1 MTNPPLYSAEIARSL
16 MHGLPFNGM
25 PMLPALVSEKLNG
38 LRCVY
43 MPGKGFYSKTGKR
56 WRDGVLDHIVVNS
69 DIPVD
74 GELYCRDMHLQEIVE
89 NVGVNNL
96 IAGPRAKDIKLW
108 AFDVIDRKV
117 SAYDRREC
125 LRKIVS
131 RSEYTV
137 VAHTH
142 HLIETQKH
150 FNELVID
157 ARAAGYEGLMV
168 KHVGALYTRGCK
180 GQLLKIKFFHHDEA
194 PVVRFVEGEGKA
206 EGCVGAFVFNS
217 PRGAEFEIGTMQ
229 LSYETRRRL
238 WAERGRPYVARY
250 KYVALST
257 DLIPQNASVEA
268 VWEDEW

>member
-1 MTNPPLYSAEIARSL
+1 MKQPPPTYSAEIARSL

-43 MPGKGFYSKTGKR
+43 IPGKGFYSKTGKR

-74 GELYCRDMHLQEIVE
+74 GELYCRDMPLQTIVE

-96 IAGPRAKDIKLW
+96 IAGQRAREIKLW
-108 AFDVIDRKV
+108 AFDLAERKKPAHERHLDLQRRV
-117 SAYDRREC
+117 REC
-125 LRKIVS
+125 S
-131 RSEYTV
+131 NV
-137 VAHTH
+137 VAHT
-142 HLIETQKH
+142 Q
-150 FNELVID
+150 FLVQTRGNFVEYVNSY
-157 ARAAGYEGLMV
+157 RAIGSEGLMV
-168 KHVGALYTRGCK
+168 KHVGGLYARGRR

-206 EGCVGAFVFNS
+206 EGCVGAFVFKG
-217 PRGAEFEIGTMQ
+217 PRSEFEIGTMQ

-238 WAERGRPYVARY
+238 WENRCRPYVARY

-257 DLIPQNASVEA
+257 DAIPQNASVEA
-268 VWEDEW
+268 VWEEEL

>member
-1 MTNPPLYSAEIARSL
+1 MKSLPPLYSAEIARSL

-43 MPGKGFYSKTGKR
+43 IPGKGFYSKTGKR

-74 GELYCRDMHLQEIVE
+74 GELYCRDMPLQTIVE

-96 IAGPRAKDIKLW
+96 IAGQRAKEIKLW
-108 AFDVIDRKV
+108 AFDLVDRKSNATHRQGALGV
-117 SAYDRREC
+117 IAND
-125 LRKIVS
+125 S
-131 RSEYTV
+131 RNV
-137 VAHTH
+137 VAHMQW
-142 HLIETQKH
+142 LIET
-150 FNELVID
+150 
-157 ARAAGYEGLMV
+157 RADFTTLLEQYKVTTAEGLMV
-168 KHVGALYTRGCK
+168 KHVGALYTRGRS

-206 EGCVGAFVFNS
+206 AGCVGAFVFKG
-217 PRGAEFEIGTMQ
+217 PRAEFEIGTMQ

-238 WAERGRPYVARY
+238 WEERSRSYVARY
-250 KYVALST
+250 KYVALSN
-257 DLIPQNASVEA
+257 DGVPQNASVEA
-268 VWEDEW
+268 VWEEDI

>member
-1 MTNPPLYSAEIARSL
+1 

-43 MPGKGFYSKTGKR
+43 IPGKGFYSKTGKR

-74 GELYCRDMHLQEIVE
+74 GELYCRDMPLQTIVE

-96 IAGPRAKDIKLW
+96 IAGSRAKEIKLW
-108 AFDVIDRKV
+108 AFDCIARKQP
-117 SAYDRREC
+117 AELRNTELYDIVRLSTNVVKHTQQYVGTRREFDN
-125 LRKIVS
+125 LYASFKMS
-131 RSEYTV
+131 
-137 VAHTH
+137 
-142 HLIETQKH
+142 
-150 FNELVID
+150 
-157 ARAAGYEGLMV
+157 AAEGLMV
-168 KHVGALYTRGCK
+168 KHVGALYTRGRS

-194 PVVRFVEGEGKA
+194 PVVWFVEGEGKA
-206 EGCVGAFVFNS
+206 AGCVGAFVFKG
-217 PRGAEFEIGTMQ
+217 PRSEFEIGTMQ

-238 WAERGRPYVARY
+238 WEGRTKSYVARY

-257 DLIPQNASVEA
+257 DGIPQNASVEA
-268 VWEDEW
+268 VWEEEI

>member
-96 IAGPRAKDIKLW
+96 IAGPRAAEIKLH
-108 AFDVIDRKV
+108 AFDVIDKR
-117 SAYDRREC
+117 APAIERYE
-125 LRKIVS
+125 
-131 RSEYTV
+131 TV
-137 VAHTH
+137 MNVRNASTNVIAHH
-142 HLIETQKH
+142 QMIY
-150 FNELVID
+150 ELVRDYKI
-157 ARAAGYEGLMV
+157 GYDYAKRVGMEGLMV
-168 KHVGALYTRGCK
+168 KTVGSRYARGRT
-180 GQLLKIKFFHHDEA
+180 GQLLKLKFFHHDEA

-238 WAERGRPYVARY
+238 WAERDRPYVARY

-268 VWEDEW
+268 VWEDQL

>member
-1 MTNPPLYSAEIARSL
+1 MNPPPTYSAEIARSL

-56 WRDGVLDHIVVNS
+56 WRDGVLDHIKVNS

-74 GELYCRDMHLQEIVE
+74 GELYCRDMPLQEIVE

-96 IAGPRAKDIKLW
+96 IGGSRANEIKLW
-108 AFDVIDRKV
+108 AFDAIVRQASTVARHAFLHDVTSESINV
-117 SAYDRREC
+117 VCHTQHMIERRQDFLD
-125 LRKIVS
+125 LRESYRS
-131 RSEYTV
+131 REV
-137 VAHTH
+137 
-142 HLIETQKH
+142 
-150 FNELVID
+150 
-157 ARAAGYEGLMV
+157 EGLMV
-168 KHVGALYTRGCK
+168 KHVGARYKRGRD

-194 PVVRFVEGEGKA
+194 PVVRFVEGEGKCA
-206 EGCVGAFVFNS
+206 GAVGAFVF
-217 PRGAEFEIGTMQ
+217 RGPAGEFEIGTAQ

-238 WAERGRPYVARY
+238 WAERDKSYVARY

-257 DLIPQNASVEA
+257 AGVPQNASVEA
-268 VWEDEW
+268 VWEEVI

>member
-1 MTNPPLYSAEIARSL
+1 MKQPPPLYSAEIARSL
-16 MHGLPFNGM
+16 MHGLPFNGT
-25 PMLPALVSEKLNG
+25 PLLPALVSEKLNG

-74 GELYCRDMHLQEIVE
+74 GELYCRDMPLQEIVE

-96 IAGPRAKDIKLW
+96 IAGSRARDIKLW
-108 AFDVIDRKV
+108 AFDVIDTQA
-117 SAYDRREC
+117 SAYDRRDRVRE
-125 LRKIVS
+125 IAGNS
-131 RSEYTV
+131 THV
-137 VAHTH
+137 VTHTQH
-142 HLIETQKH
+142 VVETRRHYDDLIQA
-150 FNELVID
+150 
-157 ARAAGYEGLMV
+157 ARGASLEGLMV
-168 KHVGALYTRGCK
+168 KHVGGIYTRGRR

-206 EGCVGAFVFNS
+206 EGCVGALVFRG
-217 PRGAEFEIGTMQ
+217 PRGEFEIGTMQ

-238 WAERGRPYVARY
+238 WAERDKSYVARY

-257 DLIPQNASVEA
+257 DGVPQNASVEA
-268 VWEDEW
+268 IWEDVI